1 MTENPKPRITITGTC
16 KVCQWPFSYQID
28 FDAVSDP
35 EYVDWC
41 TECLNPPVHLKHPK
55 CTPEEKEE
63 SIRRRKEADAI
74 YLKKRLKKKQK
85 KRKNY
90 VEDYETNAGNE
101 DNLIYNEDIP
111 D

>member
-1 MTENPKPRITITGTC
+1 MTEKPKPRKTITGIC

-41 TECLNPPVHLKHPK
+41 TECLNPPLHLKHRK

-63 SIRRRKEADAI
+63 SIRKMKEADAI
-74 YLKKRLKKKQK
+74 YLKKLIKKKQK

-90 VEDYETNAGNE
+90 VEDGEPIVSNE
-101 DNLIYNEDIP
+101 DNLIYNQDTQ

>member
-1 MTENPKPRITITGTC
+1 MSDQPKPRIIITGIC

-41 TECLNPPVHLKHPK
+41 TECLNPPLHLKHPK
-55 CTPEEKEE
+55 CTPEEKAE
-63 SIRRRKEADAI
+63 SIRKRKEAEAI
-74 YLKKRLKKKQK
+74 YFQKQKDKRKK
-85 KRKNY
+85 KRKGY
-90 VEDYETNAGNE
+90 IEDEAIVKDET
-101 DNLIYNEDIP
+101 LIYNQDAS